1 MDEIEPCQ
9 TFPTIYESVI
19 LHRFIKIGAI
29 LCKNMDI
36 LDPYQFL
43 LEYLKRRNFE
53 KHQETFF
60 SPFLLVPKISSNVFN
75 FYVSSIWT

>member
-36 LDPYQFL
+36 LDPY
-43 LEYLKRRNFE
+43 
-53 KHQETFF
+53 
-60 SPFLLVPKISSNVFN
+60 
-75 FYVSSIWT
+75 